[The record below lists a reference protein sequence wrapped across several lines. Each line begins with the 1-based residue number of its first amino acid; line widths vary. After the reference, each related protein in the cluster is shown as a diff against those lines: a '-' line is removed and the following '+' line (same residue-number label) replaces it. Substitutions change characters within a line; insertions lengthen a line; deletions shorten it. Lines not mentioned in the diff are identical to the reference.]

1 LQEVRLSSRIR
12 HTRLFPLPL
21 EWPMRAGRDF
31 GRLQRGGGGER
42 RTRSMGNRQR
52 RVVGS
57 IDDAANFVG
66 VQALLP
72 DDGLTW
78 VGNDLFGVHDNDR
91 W

>member
-1 LQEVRLSSRIR
+1 
-12 HTRLFPLPL
+12 
-21 EWPMRAGRDF
+21 
-31 GRLQRGGGGER
+31 
-42 RTRSMGNRQR
+42 MGNRQR

-91 W
+91 R